1 MIFVAGNY
9 IITTKE
15 FMLIQNH
22 TINQKIDISQEACI
36 FFFRLAEFFGK
47 FLSWISLNLSTPVAP
62 VVFLG
67 FCSDVSFN
75 ERSKNLFRR
84 KNNFFK
90 VNPNCPISLG

>member
-22 TINQKIDISQEACI
+22 TINQKIDILQEACI

-67 FCSDVSFN
+67 FCSDAFVYLLMKDLKIRLGEKIIF
-75 ERSKNLFRR
+75 SKS
-84 KNNFFK
+84 
-90 VNPNCPISLG
+90 I